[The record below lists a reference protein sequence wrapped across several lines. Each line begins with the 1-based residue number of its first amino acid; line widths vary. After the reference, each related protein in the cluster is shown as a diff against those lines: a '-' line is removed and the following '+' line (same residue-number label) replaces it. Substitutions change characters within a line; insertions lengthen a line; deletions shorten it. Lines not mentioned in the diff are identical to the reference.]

1 MADVTKS
8 GTPSLATMTPSPG
21 NQLTKVTAAKI
32 TAGDMVYIKS
42 DDTFALAS
50 GAAATAPALWWGM
63 AARTA
68 ESGTPLTAYNG
79 VVFKYGAS
87 LTPGAR
93 YYLSGTTAGGLVD
106 AASTGGDVACAFAV
120 DATNVYVMTPSR

>member
-1 MADVTKS
+1 MADVSKS
-8 GTPSLATMTPSPG
+8 GTPSLATLTPPPG
-21 NQLTKVTAAKI
+21 NQFTKLTAAKI

-50 GAAATAPALWWGM
+50 GAAATAPALWFGM
-63 AARTA
+63 ATRTA
-68 ESGTPLTAYNG
+68 ESGTPLTAVHG
-79 VVFKYGAS
+79 VVFNYGAS

-93 YYLSGTTAGGLVD
+93 YYLSGATAGALAD

-120 DATNVYVMTPSR
+120 DATRIYVMTPSR